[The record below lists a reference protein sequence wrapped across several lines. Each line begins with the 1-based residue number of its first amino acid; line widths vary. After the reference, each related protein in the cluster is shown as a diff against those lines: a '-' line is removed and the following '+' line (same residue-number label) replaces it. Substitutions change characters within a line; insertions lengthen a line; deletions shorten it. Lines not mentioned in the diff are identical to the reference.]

1 MTKIEMIA
9 FDADDTL
16 WHNEYLYREVK
27 RQFARLLAPYMP
39 LEETEQRLEQVDV
52 RNLDTYG
59 YGIKSF
65 ILSLVEAGIEFS
77 NQRIQASEIQQ
88 IIDFSRQML
97 DSEIQLIEQVED
109 TLRKLS
115 ASYDL
120 MLITKG
126 DLFEQQR
133 KINRSGLA
141 GYFRV
146 SEVVNEKKPEN
157 YRNLMEKYA
166 LDPQGFLMVGN
177 SLRSDILPVLAIG
190 GRAVYIPYDMTW
202 DHENAV
208 EPPEESERYFELERI
223 SQVPELVRKL
233 ENERKT

>member
-1 MTKIEMIA
+1 MTKFEMIA

-27 RQFARLLAPYMP
+27 RQFASLLAPYMP
-39 LEETEQRLEQVDV
+39 VEETERRLEQVDV

-77 NQRIQASEIQQ
+77 NQRIRAAEIQQ

-97 DSEIQLIEQVED
+97 DSEIRLIERVED
-109 TLRKLS
+109 TLLKLS
-115 ASYDL
+115 TSHDL

-133 KINRSGLA
+133 KISRSGLA

-146 SEVVNEKKPEN
+146 SEVVNEKKSEN
-157 YRNLMEKYA
+157 YRNLLEKYA

-208 EPPEESERYFELERI
+208 EQPQDSERYFELERI
-223 SQVPELVRKL
+223 DQVPELVAKL
-233 ENERKT
+233 ENSP

>member
-1 MTKIEMIA
+1 MTHIEMIA

-27 RQFARLLAPYMP
+27 RQFARLLSPYMP
-39 LEETEQRLEQVDV
+39 VEETERRLEQVDV
-52 RNLDTYG
+52 RNLETYG

-109 TLRKLS
+109 TLVKLS
-115 ASYDL
+115 PSHDL

-133 KINRSGLA
+133 KIKRSGLA
-141 GYFRV
+141 SYFRY
-146 SEVVNEKKPEN
+146 SEVVNEKKAEN
-157 YRNLMEKYA
+157 YQNLLDKYA
-166 LDPQGFLMVGN
+166 LNPQRFLMVGN
-177 SLRSDILPVLAIG
+177 SLRSDILPVLAVG
-190 GRAVYIPYDMTW
+190 GLAAYVPYDLTW

-208 EPPEESERYFELERI
+208 DPPQDSERYFELEHI
-223 SQVPELVRKL
+223 SQVAELVHKL
-233 ENERKT
+233 ENPL